1 MFMVLEPSTAIPMG
15 CFMQQRPPEEKPHG
29 DPSPPEVP
37 PLDPP
42 EELPP
47 VEPPPEVPR

>member
-1 MFMVLEPSTAIPMG
+1 MFIVLEPATAIPMG
-15 CFMQQRPPEEKPHG
+15 YLMQQRPPEEPQG

-37 PLDPP
+37 PLDSP

-47 VEPPPEVPR
+47 VEPPPEAPR